1 MFEFEIIDN
10 KLVAIF
16 FPNFGIEEILK
27 KIKKEGHCI
36 KNTFWVEKNNLI
48 ENINTDEEYI
58 AFAIGKKQNE
68 IIKRITALKRDFSS
82 YEAVKNQTK
91 EFKSIAMH
99 HFEDISH
106 LLSDIS
112 EEDAEEF
119 CNMYSSW
126 YMVKKGVLLG
136 RIIGQTLSAEQIP
149 SCYVNAIRKAQ
160 EVSQNA

>member
-1 MFEFEIIDN
+1 MSKTIIQDFQN
-10 KLVAIF
+10 LCSLFFTTTFIIQPKKLGLDIAAYTS
-16 FPNFGIEEILK
+16 K
-27 KIKKEGHCI
+27 K
-36 KNTFWVEKNNLI
+36 
-48 ENINTDEEYI
+48 
-58 AFAIGKKQNE
+58 
-68 IIKRITALKRDFSS
+68 
-82 YEAVKNQTK
+82 
-91 EFKSIAMH
+91 
-99 HFEDISH
+99 
-106 LLSDIS
+106 LSDIS